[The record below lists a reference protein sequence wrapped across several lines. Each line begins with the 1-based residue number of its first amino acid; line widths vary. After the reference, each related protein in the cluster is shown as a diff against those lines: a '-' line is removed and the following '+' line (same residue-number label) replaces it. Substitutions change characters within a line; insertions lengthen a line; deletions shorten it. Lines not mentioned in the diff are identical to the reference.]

1 MKTKAAMMVLLLL
14 SGIIAGCTG
23 DADEGD
29 NEDIDSTTL
38 QNLFD
43 ESFQDFVNNTTV
55 NVNNHYHN
63 NTTVINYHTTNDYNN
78 TTNVDEGDV
87 NNIELEIRLIA
98 NPISDDLLGV
108 ISL

>member
-1 MKTKAAMMVLLLL
+1 MMVLLLL

-63 NTTVINYHTTNDYNN
+63 NTTVINYHN
-78 TTNVDEGDV
+78 G
-87 NNIELEIRLIA
+87 
-98 NPISDDLLGV
+98 SDT
-108 ISL
+108 